1 MFTNQINN
9 KTELALKNK
18 DFITM
23 CIAKDLLTD
32 NFMYYVLPM
41 EGNGIRYPDNN
52 ITDILELI
60 NIINQNTLLE
70 GIEIIDIEDIMTFE
84 TKLLWGSDKLTNC
97 FNKEMYELTN
107 YNNRLRVKYETYRD
121 ETKGI

>member
-1 MFTNQINN
+1 MLTNQINN
-9 KTELALKNK
+9 KTELALINK
-18 DFITM
+18 DFIAM

-32 NFMYYVLPM
+32 NFMYYILPM

-84 TKLLWGSDKLTNC
+84 TKLLWGSDNLTNC
-97 FNKEMYELTN
+97 FNKEMHELTN

-121 ETKGI
+121 ETKRI